1 MVCDLAVVDNTAYV
15 CRRAIQ
21 GHYQRFHCLAH
32 ILGHKLAVRS
42 WVCHQLFFV
51 QFLQCLQGL
60 AGGQAIVAVCFSL

>member
-21 GHYQRFHCLAH
+21 GQHQRFHCRSH

-42 WVCHQLFFV
+42 GICHQLFFI
-51 QFLQCLQGL
+51 QFLQHLQGL
-60 AGGQAIVAVCFSL
+60 AGGQAIIAVCFSL